1 MIINN
6 IIPIGNEVY
15 IMSLNANPVE
25 QLTSEVKEF
34 RKSEHSVNPV
44 FLNRWSPRAYSG
56 QKISDEDLYSVLEA
70 AHWAPSSFNDQ
81 PWRFI
86 VAKTEAQ
93 LKTFHEFL
101 NPFNRA
107 WAEKAPVLV
116 LVASS
121 KKRDNGDPNGAHTF
135 DAGTAWGHL
144 AIQATIL
151 GLSTHAIG
159 GFDKEKA
166 RSLLNVPDDFDL
178 HAVITIGYRGEK
190 ETLDAKLQERE
201 NPSTRKPLK
210 EVIFEGTVN
219 P

>member
-1 MIINN
+1 
-6 IIPIGNEVY
+6 
-15 IMSLNANPVE
+15 MSLTVNPVE
-25 QLTSEVKEF
+25 QLTSEVQEY
-34 RKSEHSVNPV
+34 RKAEYSTSPL
-44 FLNRWSPRAYSG
+44 FLNRWSPRAYSD
-56 QKISDEDLYSVLEA
+56 QKVSDEDLYSVLEA

-86 VAKTEAQ
+86 IAKTEEH

-121 KKRDNGDPNGAHTF
+121 NKRENGDPNSAHAF
-135 DAGTAWGHL
+135 DTGTAWGYL
-144 AIQATIL
+144 AIQATLL

-159 GFDKEKA
+159 GFDKDKA
-166 RSLLNVPDDFDL
+166 RGLLNVPDHFDL
-178 HAVITIGYRGEK
+178 HAVIAIGYRGDK
-190 ETLDAKLQERE
+190 ETLDENLQERE
-201 NPSTRKPLK
+201 NPSTRRSLK

-219 P
+219 Q